1 MPSLTRVCAC
11 IHDRCYLFLDFA
23 AGWDTELETERILE
37 GKDVRPPRR
46 EALALVVPG
55 LKPGRTYSFRV
66 TAFNTSG
73 TSGPGRA
80 AKLAGL
86 GECTRL
92 PPDRLPLVMPAIM
105 PRVVRSRYHGAN
117 SIKAH
122 AIFERSFLS
131 QRGVCL

>member
-1 MPSLTRVCAC
+1 MAC
-11 IHDRCYLFLDFA
+11 MHDRCYLFLDFA

-55 LKPGRTYSFRV
+55 LKPGHTYSFRV

-73 TSGPGRA
+73 SSGPGRA

-92 PPDRLPLVMPAIM
+92 PPYRLPLVMPANAARCEV
-105 PRVVRSRYHGAN
+105 P
-117 SIKAH
+117 
-122 AIFERSFLS
+122 LS
-131 QRGVCL
+131 WR